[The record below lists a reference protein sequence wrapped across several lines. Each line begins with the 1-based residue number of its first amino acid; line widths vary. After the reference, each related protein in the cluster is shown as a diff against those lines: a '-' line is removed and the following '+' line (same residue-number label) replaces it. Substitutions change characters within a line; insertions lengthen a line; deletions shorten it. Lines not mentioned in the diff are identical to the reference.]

1 MSGMFP
7 TDDEVDDLLS
17 HMDEDRSGMVDRE
30 ELTKHMALQVQI
42 TQVVT
47 NCSFLSVCPLCR
59 FKLERKWIP
68 SMILKRHFCCLTK
81 TESEYCISLK
91 IPTVPQC
98 HFRTNFLSVVK
109 SAATN

>member
-17 HMDEDRSGMVDRE
+17 HMDEDKSGMVDRE

-81 TESEYCISLK
+81 TESEY
-91 IPTVPQC
+91 
-98 HFRTNFLSVVK
+98 
-109 SAATN
+109 

>member
-17 HMDEDRSGMVDRE
+17 HMDEDKSGMVDRE

-42 TQVVT
+42 TQVT
-47 NCSFLSVCPLCR
+47 NCTFVSVCPICR
-59 FKLERKWIP
+59 FKLGRKWIQ

-81 TESEYCISLK
+81 TESEYLIQ
-91 IPTVPQC
+91 V
-98 HFRTNFLSVVK
+98 
-109 SAATN
+109 

>member
-17 HMDEDRSGMVDRE
+17 HMDEDKSGMVDRE

-91 IPTVPQC
+91 NPTVPVTFELTFFQW
-98 HFRTNFLSVVK
+98 
-109 SAATN
+109 

>member
-42 TQVVT
+42 SGDLMLIFIGLSTLQIQIRKEMDPEHDFKEA
-47 NCSFLSVCPLCR
+47 FLL
-59 FKLERKWIP
+59 FDKDGK
-68 SMILKRHFCCLTK
+68 
-81 TESEYCISLK
+81 
-91 IPTVPQC
+91 
-98 HFRTNFLSVVK
+98 
-109 SAATN
+109 

>member
-1 MSGMFP
+1 MFP

-42 TQVVT
+42 TQVT
-47 NCSFLSVCPLCR
+47 NCTFVSVCPICR
-59 FKLERKWIP
+59 FKLGRKWIQ
-68 SMILKRHFCCLTK
+68 SMISKRHFCCLTK

-91 IPTVPQC
+91 NPTVPIYLSLS
-98 HFRTNFLSVVK
+98 NFLSVVK
-109 SAATN
+109 SAATS